1 MKTNNHF
8 NIPLISKHLPSI
20 ILLIILLLDQGTV
33 FGATFTA
40 RVSGA
45 WTTGTT
51 WAPGGTTFPGSGD
64 DVIIPLAYT
73 VTLTANA
80 ACKNL
85 TLQGTT
91 GNRLAIGNYTLSVNG
106 TVTGPNTSFTNN
118 IITTGTGKLQFL
130 GNTSGRIL
138 FATNW
143 SNGYTTGWRCEVSLE
158 NGVTGTA
165 NSNVKLS
172 DLTVTSG
179 TFVVGSTS
187 SPKELRIDGG
197 SDGNGTVTIASGA
210 YLVVTGIMGARTGI
224 PTTYCGAVNI
234 DGTLTI
240 QGTRLN
246 GTIYIND
253 GGVLLIKR
261 LSSSSDL
268 ASNPTD
274 NFIYATGSTLQYDL
288 QGSVGT
294 MPTGAEISQAQ
305 GTSLYNLTI
314 NNQNSINLKSSLIIN
329 GTLKIIAGSITTS
342 VSPVISYGSNGEL
355 YYQGTDAQTSSDL
368 VFPASDGPFN
378 LTIDNASGVSLHA
391 NRTINGA
398 VTVKTDALFNA
409 QDYTIDG
416 SGGFNLEANAT
427 LITAHSDGLDGT
439 NTTTGISSYDDA
451 ANYIFN
457 APSTLQI
464 TGTKLPTIVNN
475 LTVDGRSQL
484 SLSNSSLTINGLLL
498 VKAESSFD
506 AKAVA
511 IDGGGGIYVEDGST
525 TTFITAH
532 PNGLDGTNVT
542 SGGSSYFGVS
552 NYTFN
557 YSGTQ
562 ITGTQLP
569 SVINNL
575 TADNSSILSLS
586 NSIICNDVTA
596 IGSTQLIVPPGIN
609 LTSNGVATFDDSV
622 FGGNP
627 LLLKA
632 STTAFRSIM
641 GTFINNTT
649 SGVMGRISSEYRYT
663 TNGFT
668 GQTTGRSYYFSP
680 STYEVLSGLFN
691 PEIVNG
697 DGNNPFSHYNF
708 GPSPA
713 RGWARIRDGVTP
725 LLVMNAYGIRSA
737 SSQTFTLTGFPN
749 DQPSYS
755 VSLPC
760 PTGVPTT
767 PWYYMIGN
775 PYPAVVSWDNIYAA
789 NSDIDPTI
797 WYRTSD
803 VSGNMCTDTY
813 NTSTAIG
820 TSLNGTASVD
830 GSIPPMQAFWV
841 RVTGTS
847 GGSTTLAI
855 SSDTRLQSWGGT
867 NALYKSRRNSKVAA
881 NKDVF
886 SLYMFTKNNKDQMII
901 VQSADGLDEY
911 DKMDSYKRFEDDT
924 SRAALYTFTP
934 EKYKVVIQTVKPVS
948 GEKIFPIG
956 LFNTYPTRSFRFE
969 ADFSKASS
977 KYNYFIEDTKLS
989 VTQDLKQNPN
999 YTFTAESI
1007 KDSLGTRFKL
1017 HVLLAPKVIVNN
1029 SVSSCSSQTV
1039 DLTAVSITQGSD
1051 NGLTYTY
1058 WLDSKATQ
1066 SYSTPANAEAGTY
1079 YIKGTAANGSYSI
1092 STPITLTNNPPTIVA
1107 TAPSAVCSPM
1117 TVDITKP
1124 EITTGSSAGLSYTYW
1139 MDSNGTISYNT
1150 PASAT
1155 NGSYY
1160 IKGTDPYG
1168 CFSISAPIQVTIKT
1182 PPTIIA
1188 TPPNAVCSPMTVDL
1202 TKPEIT
1208 LGSSAGLTFT
1218 YWKNANATISY
1229 ITPETATNGSYFIKG
1244 TASNGCATISGSIQV
1259 TINNHPTL
1267 VSNFPDAACTPVTI
1281 DLTKPEITAGSQ
1293 EGLTL
1298 TYWTDSD
1305 ATINYTTPA
1314 SATNGVYYI
1323 KATDSNGC
1331 STISGPIVATV
1342 NTSPTVITTNPA
1354 AVIYPAT
1361 VDLTAPEISF
1371 GSTEGLDYTYWI
1383 DAAAVS
1389 PYTVPQIAI
1398 AGNYYLKG
1406 TDINTGC
1413 YSIAGPITVIVN
1425 PITGVET
1432 NPDDVNEIV
1441 VYSNG
1446 NQIFINNCQL
1456 NSEIVIYDMLGRLN
1470 YSGNAT
1476 STNELI
1482 NCNFKTGFYI
1492 VKVFNKHNIKTE
1504 KVFIN

>member
-1 MKTNNHF
+1 MKTNKYF
-8 NIPLISKHLPSI
+8 NNSLISKYIPSI
-20 ILLIILLLDQGTV
+20 ILLIILLVGQGTA
-33 FGATFTA
+33 FGAIFTA
-40 RVSGA
+40 RASTA
-45 WTTGTT
+45 WNLGTT
-51 WAPGGTTFPGSGD
+51 WAAGGTTIPGAGD
-64 DVIIPLAYT
+64 DVSIPSGYT
-73 VTLTANA
+73 VNLTANA

-85 TLQGTT
+85 TLLGTT
-91 GNRLAIGNYTLSVNG
+91 GTRLAIGGYTLSVNG
-106 TVTGPNTSFTNN
+106 IVTGPNTSFSNN

-143 SNGYTTGWRCEVSLE
+143 SNGSTTGWRCEVALNS
-158 NGVTGTA
+158 GVTGTA
-165 NSNVKLS
+165 NSNVKFS
-172 DLTVTSG
+172 DLIVTSG

-305 GTSLYNLTI
+305 GTILYNLTI

-342 VSPVISYGSNGEL
+342 VSPIISYGSNGEL
-355 YYQGTDAQTSSDL
+355 YYQGTDAQTTSDL
-368 VFPASDGPFN
+368 IFPASDGPFN

-475 LTVDGRSQL
+475 LTVDGRSQ
-484 SLSNSSLTINGLLL
+484 SSLTNSTLTVNGLLL

-511 IDGGGGIYVEDGST
+511 IDGVGGIYVEDGST

-575 TADNSSILSLS
+575 TADNSSTLSLS
-586 NSIICNDVTA
+586 NSITCNDVE
-596 IGSTQLIVPPGIN
+596 STSAAHLLVPPGID
-609 LTSNGVATFDDSV
+609 LTSNGNATFA
-622 FGGNP
+622 NP

-632 STTAFRSIM
+632 STTPFRSIM
-641 GTFINNTT
+641 GTFINNTDN
-649 SGVMGRISSEYRYT
+649 GVMGRISSEYRYT
-663 TNGFT
+663 TNGSIT
-668 GQTTGRSYYFSP
+668 QAAGRSYYFSP
-680 STYEVLSGLFN
+680 STYEVTSGLFN
-691 PEIVNG
+691 PEITNG

-713 RGWARIRDGVTP
+713 RGWARIRDGGTF
-725 LLVMNAYGIRSA
+725 LLIMNAYGIRTA

-755 VSLPC
+755 VGLPC
-760 PTGVPTT
+760 PTGTPTN

-789 NSDIDPTI
+789 NSDIDATI

-803 VSGNMCTDTY
+803 ESGNMCTDTY
-813 NTSTAIG
+813 NASSTTG
-820 TSLNGTASVD
+820 TSLNGTATVD

-841 RVTGTS
+841 RVTGIS
-847 GGSTTLAI
+847 GGNTTLSI
-855 SSDTRLQSWGGT
+855 SSDARVTDWGGT
-867 NALYKSRRNSKVAA
+867 HSLYKSKRNSKTIA

-886 SLYMFTKNNKDQMII
+886 SLYMYTKNNKDQMII

-956 LFNTYPTRSFRFE
+956 LFNTYPTKSFRFE

-1017 HVLLAPKVIVNN
+1017 HILLAPKVIVNN

-1092 STPITLTNNPPTIVA
+1092 STPIILTNNPPTIVA

-1117 TVDITKP
+1117 TVDLTKP
-1124 EITTGSSAGLSYTYW
+1124 EITTGSSTGLSFTYW
-1139 MDSNGTISYNT
+1139 MDSNATISYNT
-1150 PASAT
+1150 PTSAT

-1168 CFSISAPIQVTIKT
+1168 CYSISTPIQVTIKT
-1182 PPTIIA
+1182 PPTVVV

-1208 LGSSAGLTFT
+1208 LGSSAELTFT
-1218 YWKNANATISY
+1218 YWKDSNATINC

-1244 TASNGCATISGSIQV
+1244 TASDGCSTISGPIQV
-1259 TINNHPTL
+1259 TINNPPTL
-1267 VSNFPDAACTPVTI
+1267 VTTFPEAVCSPAIV
-1281 DLTKPEITAGSQ
+1281 DLTKPEITTGSS
-1293 EGLTL
+1293 EELTFS
-1298 TYWTDSD
+1298 YWTDSD
-1305 ATINYTTPA
+1305 ATINYNTPA
-1314 SATNGVYYI
+1314 YAINGVYYI

-1331 STISGPIVATV
+1331 HAFSEPIIATV
-1342 NTSPTVITTNPA
+1342 NISPTVITTNPA
-1354 AVIYPAT
+1354 EVIYPAT

-1371 GSTEGLDYTYWI
+1371 GSTEGLDYSYWT
-1383 DAAAVS
+1383 DAAAIS
-1389 PYTVPQIAI
+1389 PYSTPQIAI

-1406 TDINTGC
+1406 TDIITGC
-1413 YSIAGPITVIVN
+1413 YSIAGPVTVVVN

-1446 NQIFINNCQL
+1446 NQIFINNCQP

-1470 YSGNAT
+1470 YRGNAT
-1476 STNELI
+1476 SINEVI

-1492 VKVFNKHNIKTE
+1492 VKVLNQQNIKTE